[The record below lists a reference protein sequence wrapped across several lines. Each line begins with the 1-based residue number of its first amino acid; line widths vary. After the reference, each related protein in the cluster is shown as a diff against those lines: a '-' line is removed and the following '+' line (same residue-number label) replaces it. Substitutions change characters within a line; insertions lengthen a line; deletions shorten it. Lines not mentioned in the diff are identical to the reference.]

1 MSYHMSEK
9 GVVHNIWPKTVL
21 EYWWRLL
28 KCDLADFRLSGSAT
42 NMKEAPF
49 EEQWTEYGKQ
59 NKMKY

>member
-28 KCDLADFRLSGSAT
+28 KCDLADFRLSGSPT
-42 NMKEAPF
+42 DMKEAPF
-49 EEQWTEYGKQ
+49 KGQWTEYAKQ
-59 NKMKY
+59 NKIK